1 MYLVSLVE
9 ILMLAGPSVTAMSVY
24 RWSGVY
30 IETIV
35 TLPVNFTFRY
45 LLNLR
50 PQGDMLTVLE
60 SSGLVHI

>member
-9 ILMLAGPSVTAMSVY
+9 IVMLAGPSVTAMSVY

-30 IETIV
+30 IVTIV
-35 TLPVNFTFRY
+35 TLPANFTFRY
-45 LLNLR
+45 LLNLK
-50 PQGDMLTVLE
+50 PQGEIITVLV